1 MSYDV
6 FKFVALRPP
15 EATKAKNDKNTITLA
30 SVTSSEA
37 FTIYSQ
43 LNRVSKKPT
52 EFKAA
57 VSEIGADKALS
68 ALMIS
73 GVDAALINKVIAV
86 SDLDSDDVVVLN
98 NDTTNATS
106 DNINPI
112 VNSLQPNTVLS
123 ATVNP
128 NLARFFRNNRFEGV
142 RLNNG
147 NALNEGN
154 NDTALDEG
162 SAGNVLNEGD
172 NDSALNEGSGSNSLD
187 EGSDDNVLDEGP
199 ILPDLDNAFEEGPGI
214 DDKISE
220 EDIDT
225 MPSFFRPVGVGDLQV
240 VQQDLYRYELG
251 EIAYVENVLASEFRE
266 RSHKQSNEQE
276 VTLFE
281 EEETEHYMET
291 NLQSSERF
299 ELQLASKEEIE
310 KRTKNE
316 LSINVSGSYGPTVEV
331 KAGMQFSQEN
341 AKRSS
346 NERSSQFAQ
355 EVTESAVQRTQSRIK
370 ESRNEVQRSKTEQ
383 SNIHRFDNT
392 KSSEHIAGVYRYVDK
407 IYKMRLVN
415 RGVRFFYEFYIPSPG
430 AYLRQ
435 LSDNQRIKPEK
446 NFPKKPALKIDD
458 ITPENYQSHVEKW
471 GVRNAPVPPEPK
483 GETMTE
489 VASDAD
495 SGSNG
500 AQKVRKEGSLL
511 IERGYE
517 VTSVNVSITAF
528 KQHSTDPE
536 VWVTMGSETL
546 QKSGGWPTLSSDDDS
561 TVFKFKSAKGQRGT
575 LGFSLYARHDATV
588 QFLIQVETKPTKR
601 TMTEW
606 KHKIYDAIFEAYQA
620 QLSAA
625 KAEYAETLANQSVG
639 DVVDAPP
646 DRLRELERDEL
657 KRLCLQLMGGEAKLA
672 EERVTNESS
681 WDTPLVMEKNE
692 GPMLEGNLPI
702 SRKRLDPMAVEVRFA
717 EQAFEWSNMS
727 FTLYPYYWNEPNQ
740 WAKLVALKHADPLHA
755 NFLRSGIARVLVPVR
770 LNFEDSVRDF
780 VYRGRPALYSTEPA
794 NITDDRW
801 LPLHQEMRE
810 ATQRRQKGDIEVDTW
825 LTRISTS
832 LVMLDTN
839 VQVDEH
845 GHMMQRKNDEET
857 D

>member
-15 EATKAKNDKNTITLA
+15 EATKIKNKKNTITLA
-30 SVTSSEA
+30 SVSSSEA

-43 LNRVSKKPT
+43 LNRVEKQQA
-52 EFKAA
+52 EFKAL
-57 VSEIGADKALS
+57 VTEIGAEKALS

-86 SDLDSDDVVVLN
+86 SELDSDDVVVLN
-98 NDTTNATS
+98 NETTNTEPS
-106 DNINPI
+106 NVNPV

-123 ATVNP
+123 ATLNP
-128 NLARFFRNNRFEGV
+128 NLARFFRNNRFDGI
-142 RLNNG
+142 RLNDT

-154 NDTALDEG
+154 SDTALNEG
-162 SAGNVLNEGD
+162 NDDSVLNEGP
-172 NDSALNEGSGSNSLD
+172 NI
-187 EGSDDNVLDEGP
+187 NVLDEGIGSVLDEGP
-199 ILPDLDNAFEEGPGI
+199 TLPDLDNVFNEGPGI
-214 DDKISE
+214 DDRINE

-225 MPSFFRPVGVGDLQV
+225 TASFFRPVGVGDLQI
-240 VQQDLYRYELG
+240 VQQELHRYELG
-251 EIAYVENVLASEFRE
+251 EIAYVENVLASEYRE
-266 RSHKQSNEQE
+266 RSHKQTNEQE

-310 KRTKNE
+310 KRAKNE
-316 LSINVSGSYGPTVEV
+316 LSMNVSGSYGPTVEV
-331 KAGMQFSQEN
+331 KAGMQFSIEN

-355 EVTESAVQRTQSRIK
+355 EVTESAVQRTQSRVK
-370 ESRNEVQRSKTEQ
+370 ESRNEIQRSRTEQ

-392 KSSEHIAGVYRYVDK
+392 QSSEHIAGVYRYVDK

-435 LSDNQRIKPEK
+435 LSDNQRKKPAA
-446 NFPKKPALKIDD
+446 NFPKEPVLRIAD
-458 ITPENYQSHVEKW
+458 ITPKNYQRYVEEW

-511 IERGYE
+511 IERDYE
-517 VTSVNVSITAF
+517 ITSVKVSVTAF

-536 VWVTMGSETL
+536 VWVTIGSETQ
-546 QKSGGWPTLSSDDDS
+546 QKSGGWPKLTGSDDA
-561 TVFKFKSAKGQRGT
+561 TVFEFETARGQRGT

-588 QFLIQVETKPTKR
+588 QLLIQVDTKPTER
-601 TMTEW
+601 AMTEW
-606 KHKIYDAIFEAYQA
+606 KHKVYDAIFEAYQA

-625 KAEYAETLANQSVG
+625 KAEYAETLANQSIG
-639 DVVDAPP
+639 DLVDAPP

-681 WDTPLVMEKNE
+681 WDTPLVVESKE

-702 SRKRLDPMAVEVRFA
+702 SRKRLDPLAVEVRFA

-727 FTLYPYYWNEPNQ
+727 FTLYPYYWNEPDQ

-825 LTRISTS
+825 LTRMSTP

-845 GHMMQRKNDEET
+845 GHMMQRKNDDESEE
-857 D
+857 DND